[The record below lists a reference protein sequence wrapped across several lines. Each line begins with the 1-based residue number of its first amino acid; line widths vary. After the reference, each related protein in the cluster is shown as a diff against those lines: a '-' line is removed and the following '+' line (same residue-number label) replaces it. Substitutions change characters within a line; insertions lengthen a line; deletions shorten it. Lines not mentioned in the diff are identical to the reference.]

1 MPSAVQLCVAA
12 ISGLKERGGSSKAAI
27 RKHVQAA
34 LTKKNGGAAPSDVQL
49 THVVQTLNSNHKI
62 FVQIKGKFI
71 LNAQYK
77 LKLLAAAPPRK
88 KVAKK
93 ATAAKPK

>member
-1 MPSAVQLCVAA
+1 M
-12 ISGLKERGGSSKAAI
+12 
-27 RKHVQAA
+27 
-34 LTKKNGGAAPSDVQL
+34 QL

-62 FVQIKGKFI
+62 FEQIKGKFI

-77 LKLLAAAPPRK
+77 LKLLAAAPPHK